1 MSLNLDLRNEIEIFL
16 ASYTELI
23 DDNNLELW
31 PQFFAKK
38 CLYKIVAK
46 ENFDAGLPLALLL
59 CDSQGM
65 LLDRRDAFSKLNVFA
80 PRTWRHITNILHIK
94 VQNKEILSRSNF
106 AIFETLVGQ
115 DTHVLCTGEYRDKI
129 VRENGAF
136 KFRERICIYDTT
148 IIPNSIVRPI

>member
-1 MSLNLDLRNEIEIFL
+1 MSLNPDLRSEIEIFM

-65 LLDRRDAFSKLNVFA
+65 LLDRRDAFSKLNVF
-80 PRTWRHITNILHIK
+80 
-94 VQNKEILSRSNF
+94 
-106 AIFETLVGQ
+106 
-115 DTHVLCTGEYRDKI
+115 
-129 VRENGAF
+129 
-136 KFRERICIYDTT
+136 
-148 IIPNSIVRPI
+148 